1 MNIILMCLIFICAVS
16 AHGHQSSSRHC
27 VRYDKHHH
35 CVTWSDSHAQ
45 TRRVYSRPSVQVRV
59 GVVPTPPPV
68 YIDPSYGY
76 DPYAQGYG
84 YDPYAYSQ
92 YPAQYS
98 QQYQQYPPQYAQL
111 YPTQYAQYGQ
121 YQPQYNPY
129 GQQILYNQEMMIQQT
144 EAARLARQLWE
155 ADRRAEVYR
164 AEATRLAAQVQAQRS
179 EAQAASLQAQLNQV
193 KRQLQEAIDQAE
205 ATRVQIA
212 QLEEI
217 VFADDPVP
225 AGQGE

>member
-1 MNIILMCLIFICAVS
+1 MNIILMCLIFICTSS
-16 AHGHQSSSRHC
+16 AHGH
-27 VRYDKHHH
+27 
-35 CVTWSDSHAQ
+35 HAQ
-45 TRRVYSRPSVQVRV
+45 P
-59 GVVPTPPPV
+59 
-68 YIDPSYGY
+68 
-76 DPYAQGYG
+76 
-84 YDPYAYSQ
+84 
-92 YPAQYS
+92 
-98 QQYQQYPPQYAQL
+98 
-111 YPTQYAQYGQ
+111 YPTQYA
-121 YQPQYNPY
+121 QYNPY

-179 EAQAASLQAQLNQV
+179 EAQARSIQAQLDQV

-212 QLEEI
+212 ELEEI